1 MPMSFR
7 LAIPIAPSTL
17 PAIIMTTQ
25 SRTYLTRLHLENF
38 KSIKGPSQ
46 LNFAP
51 ITLLF
56 GPNSAGKSSVFDAIR
71 QVGTLCR
78 AGDPILFDGPLRRA
92 VHNHD
97 HRLDMSIGV
106 SAFVSSLPP
115 PIGAKTRSAIT
126 NDFAEQHPRLV
137 KSFYS
142 VSGDDRTHAKIDVR
156 FTMEFDKEKATSI
169 SWLLMDQECSENLSC
184 GYERGRFGFSWATE
198 ISVNSVLLITLTS
211 HSIYYNQEHQIIKDL
226 NADLEPF
233 GHDFRTLHDIF
244 WDVTDNKGFFVAMGL
259 HEFRGGEFTI
269 DDKMILDF
277 YNESMPWDEFLRL
290 FSMWRSLQNFLVHT
304 PLDLIA
310 NAVDSFLHLG
320 PVRKIP
326 QQEDLTFLV
335 RDDSIYATIQGHSK
349 WNWIDGSRAWYTIAR
364 DFSEG
369 LVTGDIVIDGAN
381 SEYTST
387 ESELDFCRSWYALT
401 SSDSE
406 AVLKKDAIPESKI
419 KFYSRLMHDVAYRE
433 RWNEQNR
440 KRAEANDSNSY
451 PGIAVDMINDWLC
464 SPQRLG
470 LKHRLLVTFS
480 EYKSTFLYPSLD
492 GLEIGDTAAI
502 PQRIVLLRLIDES
515 LSMPVNFN
523 EVGAGIPQIIPVLAV
538 GLLSPQ
544 SFIEQPE
551 LHLHPKLQ
559 TEIGDFF
566 VTCMNRFGHFFVLE
580 THSEHL
586 ALRLLRRIRETTN
599 SHIKHLDYQLKAE
612 DVAFFFFDS
621 QEDGTEIVELRVSAD
636 GEFLDR
642 WPKGFF
648 AEREAELFS
657 DDD

>member
-1 MPMSFR
+1 MSFR

-142 VSGDDRTHAKIDVR
+142 VSGDDRTQAEIDVR
-156 FTMEFDKEKATSI
+156 FTMEFDQDKNTRI
-169 SWLLMDQECSENLSC
+169 SWLLMDEKYIGDFGLEYGLE
-184 GYERGRFGFSWATE
+184 YERGSYGFSWVTE
-198 ISVNSVLLITLTS
+198 ISVNSVLLIVLTS
-211 HSIYYNQEHQIIKDL
+211 YSIYYNQDHQILKDL
-226 NADLEPF
+226 DAELEPF
-233 GHDFRTLHDIF
+233 GYNLQTLHDLF
-244 WDVTDNKGFFVAMGL
+244 WGAKNINEFFVVMSL
-259 HEFRGGEFTI
+259 HEFRRGEFTV
-269 DDKMILDF
+269 DDEMLLGF
-277 YNESMPWDEFLRL
+277 YDGKIPYDEFRRL
-290 FSMWRSLQNFLVHT
+290 FFIWRGLQNFLVHT

-335 RDDSIYATIQGHSK
+335 RDDSIYATIQGQSE
-349 WNWIDGSRAWYTIAR
+349 WNWVDGGKAWYTIAR
-364 DFSEG
+364 DFNER
-369 LVTGDIVIDGAN
+369 LETGDIEIDGIISAG
-381 SEYTST
+381 TT
-387 ESELDFCRSWYALT
+387 DFTELDTYKSYLANRREKAR
-401 SSDSE
+401 
-406 AVLKKDAIPESKI
+406 KK
-419 KFYSRLMHDVAYRE
+419 
-433 RWNEQNR
+433 
-440 KRAEANDSNSY
+440 AEAHDSKSY
-451 PGIAVDMINDWLC
+451 PGIALGMINDWLC

-470 LKHRLLVTFS
+470 LKHRLLVTLS

-492 GLEIGDTAAI
+492 GLKIGDTAAI